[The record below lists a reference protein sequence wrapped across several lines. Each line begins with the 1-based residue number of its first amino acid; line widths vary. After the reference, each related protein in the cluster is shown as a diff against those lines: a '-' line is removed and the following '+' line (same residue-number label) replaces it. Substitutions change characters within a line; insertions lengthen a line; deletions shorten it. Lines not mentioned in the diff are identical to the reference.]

1 MPGGTNVICRT
12 VTVSSPMTHLR
23 DQRVTRMPTRRFS
36 TSNGDQSFTS
46 TSIDAYEALLLKMV
60 EAVYTI
66 NVF

>member
-1 MPGGTNVICRT
+1 
-12 VTVSSPMTHLR
+12 MTHLR

-46 TSIDAYEALLLKMV
+46 TSIDAYAYEALLLKMV